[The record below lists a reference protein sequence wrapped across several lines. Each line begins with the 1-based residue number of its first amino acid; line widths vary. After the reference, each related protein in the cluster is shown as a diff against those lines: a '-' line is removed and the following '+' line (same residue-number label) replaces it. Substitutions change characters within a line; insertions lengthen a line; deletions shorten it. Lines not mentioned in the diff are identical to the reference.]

1 MSEHHADHKVRIH
14 IDCEPYESPNPT
26 TGEALYK
33 LADIGDHKELF
44 REAEGNHED
53 KLIPRDGTEVHLQKD
68 EHFYSQKTVTIFV
81 NGTQESWPHRKISYD
96 QAVKL
101 AFPQG
106 PFGGDIRY
114 SLSWTKPDGQE
125 GSLRPGHTVV
135 VVEQMIFDVR
145 NTDKS

>member
-1 MSEHHADHKVRIH
+1 M
-14 IDCEPYESPNPT
+14 
-26 TGEALYK
+26 
-33 LADIGDHKELF
+33 
-44 REAEGNHED
+44 
-53 KLIPRDGTEVHLQKD
+53 IPRDGTEVHLQKD

-114 SLSWTKPDGQE
+114 SVSWTKPDGQE